1 MTQKMMKPR
10 CVKARSIGSTEFAWR
25 FFQFSIPEN
34 LPSVVQLAVHLLNGQ
49 SVYFA
54 EETAPD
60 VARSDPPSKKKEKKT
75 TTTKQKQTN
84 NYSKRIFS
92 TSSREHPS
100 FASTLSYV
108 DFPRFHT

>member
-1 MTQKMMKPR
+1 MLKPDP
-10 CVKARSIGSTEFAWR
+10 SAWR

-60 VARSDPPSKKKEKKT
+60 VARSDPPPKKEKKT
-75 TTTKQKQTN
+75 TTTKQKQTTTL
-84 NYSKRIFS
+84 KGFFS
-92 TSSREHPS
+92 TSSREHPF
-100 FASTLSYV
+100 FASTLSV
-108 DFPRFHT
+108 VC